1 MVIMLYTNFQ
11 SKKFP
16 KEKTWCKCL
25 PLIMTDS
32 VVKAKK
38 NYYPQK
44 LLDNWKYENNK
55 MENFTTGDLEASS
68 SDNETDVT
76 LMTMKVNL
84 TTRKIMMNLINNF
97 LNAKKVF

>member
-55 MENFTTGDLEASS
+55 MGNFTTGDLEASS
-68 SDNETDVT
+68 SDNETDVDSDD
-76 LMTMKVNL
+76 NESESD
-84 TTRKIMMNLINNF
+84 N
-97 LNAKKVF
+97 KKDNDKSNK

>member
-1 MVIMLYTNFQ
+1 
-11 SKKFP
+11 
-16 KEKTWCKCL
+16 
-25 PLIMTDS
+25 MTDS

-68 SDNETDVT
+68 SDNETDVDSDD
-76 LMTMKVNL
+76 NESESD
-84 TTRKIMMNLINNF
+84 N
-97 LNAKKVF
+97 KKDNDESNK

>member
-55 MENFTTGDLEASS
+55 MEN
-68 SDNETDVT
+68 
-76 LMTMKVNL
+76 L